1 MLQCQ
6 LQKGQSQQL
15 PTAGLDP
22 VSVNTYFRG
31 IFQSE
36 KTIGHP
42 KISDIRHNIDAYTSA
57 NNPMN
62 EMLNGPISMNELKPV
77 LLDAGRGIGLDGIPP
92 VVSKLFPD
100 SFCKVILKFL
110 RVIFDN
116 GTYPKPWSKQLLFP
130 TEKKGHSLL
139 LPKLRGIAISML
151 LARIYDSIMY
161 NRFNSW
167 YIPNKEQS
175 GNRKL
180 QGPILQLLYAALLLE
195 LANFLQ
201 KDLYFLLIDYEK
213 AFDYANR
220 AVLITDMM
228 DEGIGDTFVRAVAA
242 MYEESIY
249 VPKVAGNMLGDMI
262 NTFYGVTQGRR
273 SSTSFFS
280 FLIRGMADAIRTYQ
294 CNDFME
300 PDSTAQMADDTMVA
314 AEQRVTLGNKF
325 GKLYTFSD
333 EKKQSIN
340 IEKTLFLH
348 MNKTPDTEPISCG
361 TGDII
366 VKSLEVGKSA
376 PYLGLYLIHT
386 NKLREIIEFNVNKRM
401 FNVAKYKSWLEVN
414 KNTPFGIKLLVLD
427 NCALAAILYGCEAW
441 GDVSFILKR
450 LETIELDLLKSALG
464 VKKGTPTDLVYHE
477 LKRGSVGMRV
487 MDRQHQFISKINELG
502 EEDALVKCLWN
513 RCQDYDIS
521 ICQYYNSLTND
532 NQETEKIRR
541 VEQLNQSTKTMD
553 ERYRSLIGME
563 EENKI
568 YDSYVVDS
576 CRTILTR
583 WRLSNFELAIET
595 GRYCRPKIDR
605 EQRVCRTCLTMEDE
619 YHVFFVCRLYHQ
631 VRTNHPDLFSGPRDV
646 KRILNPTTRE
656 SVYETAYV
664 LFEIEK
670 IHSKFNG

>member
-1 MLQCQ
+1 
-6 LQKGQSQQL
+6 
-15 PTAGLDP
+15 
-22 VSVNTYFRG
+22 
-31 IFQSE
+31 
-36 KTIGHP
+36 
-42 KISDIRHNIDAYTSA
+42 
-57 NNPMN
+57 
-62 EMLNGPISMNELKPV
+62 
-77 LLDAGRGIGLDGIPP
+77 
-92 VVSKLFPD
+92 
-100 SFCKVILKFL
+100 
-110 RVIFDN
+110 
-116 GTYPKPWSKQLLFP
+116 
-130 TEKKGHSLL
+130 
-139 LPKLRGIAISML
+139 
-151 LARIYDSIMY
+151 
-161 NRFNSW
+161 
-167 YIPNKEQS
+167 
-175 GNRKL
+175 
-180 QGPILQLLYAALLLE
+180 
-195 LANFLQ
+195 
-201 KDLYFLLIDYEK
+201 
-213 AFDYANR
+213 
-220 AVLITDMM
+220 
-228 DEGIGDTFVRAVAA
+228 
-242 MYEESIY
+242 
-249 VPKVAGNMLGDMI
+249 
-262 NTFYGVTQGRR
+262 
-273 SSTSFFS
+273 
-280 FLIRGMADAIRTYQ
+280 
-294 CNDFME
+294 
-300 PDSTAQMADDTMVA
+300 
-314 AEQRVTLGNKF
+314 
-325 GKLYTFSD
+325 
-333 EKKQSIN
+333 
-340 IEKTLFLH
+340 

-401 FNVAKYKSWLEVN
+401 FNVGKYKSWLEVN

-464 VKKGTPTDLVYHE
+464 VKKGTPTDLIYHE

-513 RCQDYDIS
+513 RCQVYDIS

-563 EENKI
+563 EQNKI

-583 WRLSNFELAIET
+583 WRLSNFELAVET

-619 YHVFFVCRLYHQ
+619 YHVFFVCPLYRQ
-631 VRTNHPDLFSGPRDV
+631 VRMNHPDLFSEPRDV